1 MTLRLRVDSISRF
14 FCCVFSLSFL
24 VTTLVSQPF
33 RRPDQVETLLAFKNE
48 FSICNNSTTSSWSE
62 DAVSFDGVVFDDD
75 TGAVTDLHLGAACLS
90 GNLKANSSLYR
101 FQHLRYL
108 DLSSND
114 FSSSFPAEFGRLTSL
129 EVLDLHHNRFTGEVP
144 SSISNLSRLTSLDL
158 SVNKLTGVLGNN
170 IFSGGILEPI
180 SNLVNLIYLDLS
192 FLNITFPVNFT
203 FLKLQSL
210 ENLDISGNSVS
221 RLNISSEN
229 AFPTMLIE
237 LHLSSCNIHE
247 FPKVL
252 KTLQNLQHLDISNNS
267 LKGKVPAWLWN
278 LPSLTS
284 VRLSHNSING
294 GAVPGCLSESL
305 QVLNLSN
312 NNLVGELPDI
322 FYGSGSLTTILETY
336 TFIDFS
342 GNRLGGH
349 IPKSI
354 GLLKSLIVLDLS
366 NNNFTGHIPSS
377 LASLTQLE
385 SLDLSRNQL
394 SGIIPQELR
403 TTKPNHTYQF
413 SIFSCVSNLF
423 FPMMKVHLPVFSM
436 TSLFWCVFVSIF
448 LVNTLV
454 SVPFPLPNQ
463 IEILLAFKKEF
474 LSPTCSPTVLS
485 SWTKNTRSFDGVVF
499 DNEAGV
505 VTELHLSEACLK
517 GTIKNNSN
525 LFKFHHLRYLD
536 LSYNHFEDSFPSEFG
551 NHFEEYSFPSE
562 FGGLANLEFLNFRYS
577 GLVGEV
583 PLSIHNLS
591 RLTFLD
597 LSQNDLTGGFPLIYN
612 LSKLSYLNLSY
623 NNFIGTIPSSLLT
636 MPSLLNLDLR
646 QNDLSFLNMIY
657 PINIVFLPLKS
668 LEYLDLSGNTLSR
681 LNTSSTDHALPK
693 LVELKLS
700 YCNIFEFPK
709 FLMTLQSLE
718 YLDLSWN
725 NLLKGKV
732 PAWLWTLPVTRLSL
746 YHNSLNGFEGSRE
759 VLLNSSLEMLDLASN
774 TFGGPFPILPPT
786 IDYVVA
792 SNNNF
797 TGELPLSLCS
807 PRKLSLLDL
816 SSNNFSGPI
825 PGCLGDSIN
834 GEMNLH
840 KNNLNGKLPD
850 ELCRSGSLITID
862 VGHNQI
868 SGKLPRS
875 LVNCKSLEVLNVESN
890 QINETFPFWLKILN
904 TFAAVD
910 FSVNRFGG
918 EIPES
923 VGLLTSLLLLNL
935 SNNGFTGHIPSSMGN
950 LSNLESLDIRRNQL
964 SGTIPQGLARE
975 IPLSLCNPRN
985 LLVLELSNNSLT
997 GAVPRC
1003 LSESITVLEYGR
1015 PRVKLLNT
1023 YGHIDFSGNRFGG
1036 EIPESIGL
1044 LKSLLALNLSN
1055 NGFTGHIPSSLA
1067 NLTELESLDISSNQ
1081 LSGTIPQELGK
1092 LSFLS
1097 YINMSYNK
1105 LTGEIPQGTQF
1116 QTQNESAFEG
1126 NIDLCGFPLQKSC
1139 SMANVSSHA
1148 SKPMHNLNSRKP
1160 LLLFSFLI
1168 VFHFVLSFSIPL
1180 STSL

>member
-1 MTLRLRVDSISRF
+1 MMTLRLRVDSISRF

-158 SVNKLTGVLGNN
+158 SVNKLTGGFPLVHNLTKLSSISLSYNNFSGTVPSYLFTMPLLSSLDLRQNNFGGPLDIPNSTIMFESLVLGNN

-267 LKGKVPAWLWN
+267 LKGKVPACSPL
-278 LPSLTS
+278 LELD
-284 VRLSHNSING
+284 LSSNAFHGAFPVIPRSMEFISASNNHFSGGIPRTLCDSIFLNVLDLSSNSFS

-322 FYGSGSLTTILETY
+322 FYGSGSLTTVDVGHNQISGELPRSLRQCTALEILDVESNLIAD
-336 TFIDFS
+336 TFPLWL
-342 GNRLGGH
+342 NVL
-349 IPKSI
+349 PV
-354 GLLKSLIVLDLS
+354 LKVIVLRS
-366 NNNFTGHIPSS
+366 NRFYGPISSPDQDHRSFPQLRIIDISHNKFTGSLPPNYFVNWSAPLMSMPEGDHFPKYMVHLGYKLPNYFMRPEGARRNTYLLDIGWPSYFS
-377 LASLTQLE
+377 MHLRNKGLNTEVLTFLGYINMSHNKLTGQ
-385 SLDLSRNQL
+385 
-394 SGIIPQELR
+394 IPQSPQIEGQARSSFEGNIDLCGR
-403 TTKPNHTYQF
+403 PLKESCSVENEAPSPKLPKQEHMLNWKAVAIGYGPGVLFGIAMGHTTKPNHTYQF

-646 QNDLSFLNMIY
+646 QNGLRDPPENLNSSSSSKLERLYLGGNLFSGRILEPISKLVKLTSLDLSFLNMIY

-725 NLLKGKV
+725 NLLRLNTSSDHALTKLIELNLSNCSISEFPNLSKTLNLQHLDISNNRLKGKV

-759 VLLNSSLEMLDLASN
+759 VLLNSSLE
-774 TFGGPFPILPPT
+774 IL
-786 IDYVVA
+786 
-792 SNNNF
+792 
-797 TGELPLSLCS
+797 EPLSIQS
-807 PRKLSLLDL
+807 
-816 SSNNFSGPI
+816 
-825 PGCLGDSIN
+825 
-834 GEMNLH
+834 
-840 KNNLNGKLPD
+840 
-850 ELCRSGSLITID
+850 
-862 VGHNQI
+862 
-868 SGKLPRS
+868 
-875 LVNCKSLEVLNVESN
+875 
-890 QINETFPFWLKILN
+890 
-904 TFAAVD
+904 
-910 FSVNRFGG
+910 
-918 EIPES
+918 
-923 VGLLTSLLLLNL
+923 
-935 SNNGFTGHIPSSMGN
+935 
-950 LSNLESLDIRRNQL
+950 
-964 SGTIPQGLARE
+964 
-975 IPLSLCNPRN
+975 
-985 LLVLELSNNSLT
+985 
-997 GAVPRC
+997 
-1003 LSESITVLEYGR
+1003 
-1015 PRVKLLNT
+1015 
-1023 YGHIDFSGNRFGG
+1023 
-1036 EIPESIGL
+1036 
-1044 LKSLLALNLSN
+1044 
-1055 NGFTGHIPSSLA
+1055 
-1067 NLTELESLDISSNQ
+1067 
-1081 LSGTIPQELGK
+1081 
-1092 LSFLS
+1092 
-1097 YINMSYNK
+1097 
-1105 LTGEIPQGTQF
+1105 
-1116 QTQNESAFEG
+1116 
-1126 NIDLCGFPLQKSC
+1126 
-1139 SMANVSSHA
+1139 
-1148 SKPMHNLNSRKP
+1148 
-1160 LLLFSFLI
+1160 
-1168 VFHFVLSFSIPL
+1168 
-1180 STSL
+1180 

>member
-1 MTLRLRVDSISRF
+1 MGFRIHSLTFSIIHLSMMTLRLRVDSISRF

-322 FYGSGSLTTILETY
+322 FYGSGSLTT
-336 TFIDFS
+336 
-342 GNRLGGH
+342 
-349 IPKSI
+349 
-354 GLLKSLIVLDLS
+354 
-366 NNNFTGHIPSS
+366 
-377 LASLTQLE
+377 
-385 SLDLSRNQL
+385 
-394 SGIIPQELR
+394 

-499 DNEAGV
+499 DNETGV

-834 GEMNLH
+834 GEMNLR
-840 KNNLNGKLPD
+840 KNNLNGNLPH

-890 QINETFPFWLKILN
+890 QINETFPFWLKRDSRI
-904 TFAAVD
+904 
-910 FSVNRFGG
+910 RR
-918 EIPES
+918 
-923 VGLLTSLLLLNL
+923 
-935 SNNGFTGHIPSSMGN
+935 
-950 LSNLESLDIRRNQL
+950 SLDLAASPKLIQQRFHRSYSIFYGQPLKSRVTGYTSKPTFRDNSTRL
-964 SGTIPQGLARE
+964 STR
-975 IPLSLCNPRN
+975 
-985 LLVLELSNNSLT
+985 
-997 GAVPRC
+997 
-1003 LSESITVLEYGR
+1003 LEYDR

-1023 YGHIDFSGNRFGG
+1023 YGSIDFSGNRFGG

-1168 VFHFVLSFSIPL
+1168 VFHFVLSFSFPL